1 VRDAGISICC
11 GGILGMGEQAED
23 RVGLLLQLA
32 NLPEH
37 PESVPLNLLVPIA
50 GTPLGDSAPLEPFE
64 FVRMVAVARLM
75 MPASYVRLS
84 AGRNTMSDEL
94 QAMCFF
100 AGANS
105 IHYGEKLLTTPL
117 PDTNKDLALFER
129 LGIKPLMMEQSVVEH
144 A

>member
-1 VRDAGISICC
+1 MRDAGISICC

-37 PESVPLNLLVPIA
+37 P
-50 GTPLGDSAPLEPFE
+50 
-64 FVRMVAVARLM
+64 
-75 MPASYVRLS
+75 
-84 AGRNTMSDEL
+84 
-94 QAMCFF
+94 
-100 AGANS
+100 
-105 IHYGEKLLTTPL
+105 
-117 PDTNKDLALFER
+117 DTNKDLALFER